1 MSAAFPAPVDDGG
14 ANHLV
19 RGLAMP
25 DIALP
30 ATTGEQVTLS
40 ARSGW
45 TALFVYTW
53 TGRPG
58 VANPPDWDTIPGAHG
73 STPQAEGFRN
83 LHPAFREHGVEVF
96 ALSVQPTDWQR
107 ELAERLALPFAVVSD
122 AQLTLQCALRLPT
135 FETAGVTYLKR
146 LTLVLRDGRI
156 EHVFYPVHP
165 PEVHAREVLL
175 WIEER
180 VTRRPRS

>member
-1 MSAAFPAPVDDGG
+1 MSAAFPAPADDGG

-58 VANPPDWDTIPGAHG
+58 VANPPDWDPSPERTARRRKPRGFAICIRRFA
-73 STPQAEGFRN
+73 STGWKF
-83 LHPAFREHGVEVF
+83 L
-96 ALSVQPTDWQR
+96 ALSVQTTDWQR
-107 ELAERLALPFAVVSD
+107 ELAERLALPFALVSD

-135 FETAGVTYLKR
+135 FETGGVTYLKR
-146 LTLVLRDGRI
+146 LTLGV
-156 EHVFYPVHP
+156 E
-165 PEVHAREVLL
+165 
-175 WIEER
+175 
-180 VTRRPRS
+180 RRPHRACVLPRASARGARA